1 MLMFASAS
9 LFLTGC
15 GKEIV
20 NDSQSTYSQSTK
32 TTYDVYVH
40 DMTIPESLSAECA
53 IIEYSDQNEPLETY
67 FHSYTTGQII
77 RKSYTAKNNSKKVK
91 VAFYIKSLNSS
102 QSAVMWIKKVFYL
115 NNGGNILV
123 EVTGESPAGNT
134 EP

>member
-1 MLMFASAS
+1 MFASAS

-15 GKEIV
+15 GKEIL
-20 NDSQSTYSQSTK
+20 NDSQPPK

-40 DMTIPESLSAECA
+40 DMTIPESLSAECV

-77 RKSYTAKNNSKKVK
+77 RKSYTAKNNSEKVK
-91 VAFYIKSLNSS
+91 VAFNIKSLNSS

-115 NNGGNILV
+115 NIGGNILV
-123 EVTGESPAGNT
+123 EVTGESPAGST